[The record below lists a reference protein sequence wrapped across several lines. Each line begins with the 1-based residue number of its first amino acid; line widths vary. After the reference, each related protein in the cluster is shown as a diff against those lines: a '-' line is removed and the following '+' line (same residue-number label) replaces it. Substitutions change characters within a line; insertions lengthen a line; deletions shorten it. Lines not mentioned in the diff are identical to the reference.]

1 MCMYLDYQQVTLKQ
15 VSKSAKKIM
24 WSAMEAA
31 KITWLKTQRK
41 KNKAKLRSAEATLPE
56 LPEPPAG
63 TSTARR
69 LQDPD
74 HIDIVKALVKVPSAQ
89 ELGLGKK
96 GEQLYD
102 KMLTATTRGLNASTG
117 AQYRRYN
124 TRGKNLSTEEV
135 LAKDSTSGTCTR
147 TRTRT
152 RICKITRTSGHIKC
166 MGSTC

>member
-1 MCMYLDYQQVTLKQ
+1 MVIPKP
-15 VSKSAKKIM
+15 AKKIM
-24 WSAMEAA
+24 RSAMEAA
-31 KITWLKTQRK
+31 KITWLKAQKK
-41 KNKAKLRSAEATLPE
+41 KNKSKLSSAEATLPE

-74 HIDIVKALVKVPSAQ
+74 HIDIVKAMVKVPSAQ

-117 AQYRRYN
+117 AQYRRAWHRWLQWRAEYLKDGVEAGN
-124 TRGKNLSTEEV
+124 TAPEV
-135 LAKDSTSGTCTR
+135 ALYLTFLAYMNGPLPSIAHDGTVKEHTWL
-147 TRTRT
+147 
-152 RICKITRTSGHIKC
+152 
-166 MGSTC
+166 

>member
-1 MCMYLDYQQVTLKQ
+1 MTPKQ
-15 VSKSAKKIM
+15 VSKPAKKIM
-24 WSAMEAA
+24 RSAMEAA

-74 HIDIVKALVKVPSAQ
+74 HIDIVKAMVKVPSAQ

-102 KMLTATTRGLNASTG
+102 KMLTATTS
-117 AQYRRYN
+117 
-124 TRGKNLSTEEV
+124 RGKVNSETLNILPNTQY
-135 LAKDSTSGTCTR
+135 
-147 TRTRT
+147 
-152 RICKITRTSGHIKC
+152 
-166 MGSTC
+166 